1 MPFEPG
7 TPKQGGR
14 KKGTPNKS
22 TTLVKKAIMSAF
34 NDVGGADYLKRV
46 AEEDPRTFCNLLGK
60 VLPQELKAELDLAGT
75 VEIKWQS

>member
-34 NDVGGADYLKRV
+34 NDVGGAEYLKRV
-46 AEEDPRTFCNLLGK
+46 AEEDPRTFCSLLGK